1 MVNKDLSR
9 FLLEKRV
16 LAISLRRYIKILVV
30 PGNYPSLFR
39 HLKEYPTVTAIYPS
53 PESIIR
59 HFSDTWKNC
68 PTQKEIS
75 TISYTHRHYLPVT
88 WKYYRHFSNTW
99 KNCPKCRRHL
109 SVTESIIRHLSD
121 TRKKTRKIFMYP
133 FRREIANNLFKK
145 LERLFCTLHHTSNRS
160 FSWRERFLWTWA
172 KARIFLFS
180 NC

>member
-53 PESIIR
+53 PESIIS

-99 KNCPKCRRHL
+99 KRIVRSVAVIYPSLKVL
-109 SVTESIIRHLSD
+109 SVTYPTPE
-121 TRKKTRKIFMYP
+121 RK
-133 FRREIANNLFKK
+133 
-145 LERLFCTLHHTSNRS
+145 
-160 FSWRERFLWTWA
+160 RERFLCTPFVE
-172 KARIFLFS
+172 KSPIIFLR
-180 NC
+180 N